1 MNEDIYCYYHRH
13 ARLEIIQRHGQ
24 TYAVCPECRRIMTE
38 GIRSELNRAN
48 HGNHLSSDDL
58 VHKLINRAGLQL
70 ARFPGACDHW
80 EVCDPRWPGMI
91 AIRLEQLGQYYVPVD
106 GERFLEWLSATPD
119 LTWQHV
125 VNMLAKK
132 RKPLKQRNTQ

>member
-1 MNEDIYCYYHRH
+1 MRKKTIKYSIVDLGATRYVVL
-13 ARLEIIQRHGQ
+13 RL
-24 TYAVCPECRRIMTE
+24 A
-38 GIRSELNRAN
+38 
-48 HGNHLSSDDL
+48 DL
-58 VHKLINRAGLQL
+58 DALITIGLQL
-70 ARFPGACDHW
+70 SRFPGACDHW

-132 RKPLKQRNTQ
+132 RKQLNKRYTHNGQ

>member
-1 MNEDIYCYYHRH
+1 M
-13 ARLEIIQRHGQ
+13 
-24 TYAVCPECRRIMTE
+24 TYDPNTLAY
-38 GIRSELNRAN
+38 L
-48 HGNHLSSDDL
+48 
-58 VHKLINRAGLQL
+58 GLQL
-70 ARFPGACDHW
+70 SRFPGACDHW

-132 RKPLKQRNTQ
+132 RKQLNKRNTQ

>member
-1 MNEDIYCYYHRH
+1 M
-13 ARLEIIQRHGQ
+13 
-24 TYAVCPECRRIMTE
+24 TYDPNTLAY
-38 GIRSELNRAN
+38 
-48 HGNHLSSDDL
+48 
-58 VHKLINRAGLQL
+58 LIGLQL
-70 ARFPGACDHW
+70 LPVPRTPVTDW

-132 RKPLKQRNTQ
+132 RKQLNKRNTQ

>member
-1 MNEDIYCYYHRH
+1 
-13 ARLEIIQRHGQ
+13 
-24 TYAVCPECRRIMTE
+24 
-38 GIRSELNRAN
+38 
-48 HGNHLSSDDL
+48 
-58 VHKLINRAGLQL
+58 
-70 ARFPGACDHW
+70 
-80 EVCDPRWPGMI
+80 MI

-132 RKPLKQRNTQ
+132 RKQLNKRYTHNGQ